1 MRDYFIIGL
10 IAVALCGCTSP
21 ASRARNTYAL
31 LDDVSVPQEPNY
43 DYKVVAVDG
52 KPVERMH
59 GYLATYV
66 PYAVIEPGNHTLSLD
81 PDVLSTAQATTL
93 SASFEAGKTYRI
105 KRENETVTVVE
116 EIR

>member
-10 IAVALCGCTSP
+10 IAVALCGCTSA

-66 PYAVIEPGNHTLSLD
+66 PYARLYGILCQKKWHGHLGCVFLL
-81 PDVLSTAQATTL
+81 V
-93 SASFEAGKTYRI
+93 
-105 KRENETVTVVE
+105 KRPCHK
-116 EIR
+116 IPYSSP